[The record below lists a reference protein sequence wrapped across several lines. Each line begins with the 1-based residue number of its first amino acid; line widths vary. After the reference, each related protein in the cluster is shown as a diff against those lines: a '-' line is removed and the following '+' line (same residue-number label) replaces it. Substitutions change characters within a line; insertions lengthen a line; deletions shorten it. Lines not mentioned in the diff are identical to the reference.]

1 MRTIVRFHTSE
12 GDYAVPVEQVREVRS
27 ATGLAPLPAPLPGVA
42 GLMHRGDNG
51 ALPVLAILGI
61 HGQHVV
67 VIEKYPL
74 SFGLLV
80 EEVTGVL
87 QVDDA
92 KIGAPPPGQL
102 RPLVSGVLNDEEG
115 MVRLRDVDALL
126 RLFDVDALTEKLTP

>member
-1 MRTIVRFHTSE
+1 MRTIVRFHTAE

-42 GLMHRGDNG
+42 GLMHRSDNG
-51 ALPVLAILGI
+51 ALPVLAILGA

-67 VIEKYPL
+67 VIEKDPL

-102 RPLVSGVLNDEEG
+102 RPLPSSPESSTTKRAWSCCSTWTPLSGCS
-115 MVRLRDVDALL
+115 
-126 RLFDVDALTEKLTP
+126 TLTPWPRS